1 MRSFEEYY
9 ELVENKLSELMKIKE
24 CPQKMVYESMEYS
37 VAAGG
42 KRLRPVL
49 CLAACEAS
57 GGRAEDVLSIASA
70 IEMIHT
76 FSLIHDDLPCMDD
89 DDFRRGRPTNHKVF
103 GEDIAVLAGDGLIIY
118 AFEAAASENIPSD
131 RAVKVISA
139 LARYSGKDG
148 MIGGQI
154 VDLQS
159 ENKEISAETLEF
171 LHRNKTSA
179 LICMSLECGSLA
191 AGASEDI
198 IMAFREYG
206 TYLGLA
212 FQVQDDILD
221 VVGDSEVLGKPAGS
235 DRENGKS
242 TYVTMF
248 SIDKARKIAEDYTNR
263 AINAVKD
270 ISGGEFFIKFA
281 EMLMKREK

>member
-1 MRSFEEYY
+1 MRNFEEYV
-9 ELVENKLSELMKIKE
+9 ELVENKLSELMAVKDVPHKTL
-24 CPQKMVYESMEYS
+24 YESMQYS

-49 CLAACEAS
+49 CLAACEAA
-57 GGRAEDVLSIASA
+57 GGNAEDVLSVACA

-89 DDFRRGRPTNHKVF
+89 DDYRRGRLTNHKVF

-118 AFEAAASENIPSD
+118 AFEAAALANIPAD
-131 RAVKVISA
+131 RLVKIMSR
-139 LARYSGKDG
+139 LAEYSGKDG

-154 VDLQS
+154 VDLES
-159 ENKEISAETLEF
+159 ENKEISIETLEF
-171 LHRNKTSA
+171 LHKNKTSA
-179 LICMSLECGSLA
+179 LICMSLECGCLA
-191 AGASEDI
+191 AGASDDI
-198 IMAFREYG
+198 IRAFREYG
-206 TYLGLA
+206 LYTGLA

-221 VVGDSEVLGKPAGS
+221 VIGDSEVLGKPAGS
-235 DRENGKS
+235 DSENGKS

-248 SIDKARKIAEDYTNR
+248 GLDKARKIAEDYTNR

-270 ISGGEFFIKFA
+270 INGGEFFVKFA